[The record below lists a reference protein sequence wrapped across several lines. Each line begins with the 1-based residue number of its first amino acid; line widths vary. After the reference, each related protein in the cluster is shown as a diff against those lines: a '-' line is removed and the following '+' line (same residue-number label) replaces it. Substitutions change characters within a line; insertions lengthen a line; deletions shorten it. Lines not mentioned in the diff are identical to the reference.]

1 MKKIPK
7 RLQKV
12 AIVHNAT
19 VHIAPHG
26 YEYGITNPESI
37 QFVCTIRDQCFAEFL
52 GKYRMME
59 NNYLDILEKFSDF
72 KKKVKDLLMELKTIG
87 AVSPIL
93 LAHKEVERELEI

>member
-59 NNYLDILEKFSDF
+59 KELFDTIEKRDFF
-72 KKKVKDLLMELKTIG
+72 KKEAERLK
-87 AVSPIL
+87 
-93 LAHKEVERELEI
+93 KELEEVQKKMAMLK